1 MLSYGSTGIH
11 YCPPVL
17 SIPINIINDN
27 KYNNP
32 MNYIF
37 ELYFASKNRKWDDPK
52 CKTGSIIH
60 TTTTYYNNFEY
71 PNFLIFL
78 IDALDVLTL
87 KDNYQGIKYLFNEIL
102 ILDSAEYYIYA
113 YYLMPY
119 ENHFVI
125 LFKSEF
131 SDEYVLKN
139 HWYIFDNLQD
149 IIFELIGDKEILL
162 KEFWMHAIVYKKI
175 NI

>member
-27 KYNNP
+27 KHNNP

-52 CKTGSIIH
+52 CKTGIIIH

-78 IDALDVLTL
+78 IDTLDVLTL
-87 KDNYQGIKYLFNEIL
+87 KDNYKWIKYLFNEIL
-102 ILDSAEYYIYA
+102 ILYSAEYYIYGF
-113 YYLMPY
+113 Y
-119 ENHFVI
+119 
-125 LFKSEF
+125 
-131 SDEYVLKN
+131 LKN